1 MPNYLMTF
9 DIKSD
14 WHIGSGKEGGAYA
27 DALCLKDNAGLPYI
41 PGKSCKGLLRDA
53 FQLAA
58 NSEWFEEEMVYHF
71 FGVEDREGQTQQG
84 MLQISSARLSNEEA
98 HYIVS
103 NNATK
108 HLYRVLQS
116 TAIDHQTGTAQNASL
131 RSIEVAVPMQL
142 SANVRLN
149 SSHPDFTNELEQQF
163 YAVLSDVVCLI
174 SEFGSKRHRGLGQV
188 TVTVKEA

>member
-1 MPNYLMTF
+1 MPNYVMTF

-41 PGKSCKGLLRDA
+41 PGRSCKGLLRDA
-53 FQLAA
+53 FQLAE
-58 NSEWFEEEMVYHF
+58 NSGWFEEEIVHHF
-71 FGVEDREGQTQQG
+71 FGNEDRAGQTQQG
-84 MLQISSARLSNEEA
+84 MLQISSARLSDQEA

-131 RSIEVAVPMQL
+131 RSMEVAVPMQL
-142 SANVRLN
+142 SADVQLN
-149 SSHPDFTNELEQQF
+149 NAHPNFNTELEQQF
-163 YAVLSDVVCLI
+163 YALLSDVVCLI
-174 SEFGSKRHRGLGQV
+174 SELGGKRHRGLGQV
-188 TVTVKEA
+188 TVTVKEV

>member
-1 MPNYLMTF
+1 MPNYVMTF

-53 FQLAA
+53 FQLAKI
-58 NSEWFEEEMVYHF
+58 SGWIEQEMVDIF
-71 FGVEDREGQTQQG
+71 FGVEDREGATQQG
-84 MLQISSARLSNEEA
+84 MLQMSSARLSDEEA
-98 HYIVS
+98 HFIVS
-103 NNATK
+103 NTATK

-131 RSIEVAVPMQL
+131 RSMEVAVPMQL
-142 SANVRLN
+142 TATMRLN
-149 SSHPDFTNELEQQF
+149 TSHPNFNTDLEQQF
-163 YAVLSDVVCLI
+163 YSWLSDVVCLI
-174 SEFGSKRHRGLGQV
+174 SEFGGKRHRGLGQV